1 MNAWREGHGLV
12 HGLVLEGRWRRWDF
26 RRMRILAIFLSLG
39 AALQF
44 ALCAAPPETA
54 ELNFDS
60 RFASGEVPAGKETPV
75 WLSRIE
81 QQGGRFLDEPG
92 RWQVEA
98 KAAEGTGRLT
108 LVIDRAK
115 MKNNLVATILFD
127 RNENAD
133 IAIQLADAQGQVVAV
148 DLFGNIVDV
157 GNEVATDTFVIPLK
171 KYPTAERIVIRRIKG
186 DVSVHGV
193 VLYPV
198 VIEGTPVKEA
208 LEELA
213 RVLGDP
219 LSPENPLVKSIQQ
232 VAVASKVT
240 IDPAKS
246 VTATK
251 TDSGTTSVPRG
262 VYAAAAVPAAGLAF
276 SEPAPADLVARWSF
290 DQGNGTDASGNQL
303 HGVMNGGVQTVD
315 GLFGKAI
322 RLRKNPS
329 SARKVRWDS
338 MTVPANPKLD
348 LTDNLTIS
356 AWVKYSGIAPR
367 WGSQIVF
374 HGDNQFGRDPW
385 VLHLRNDGRLEMRS
399 DRSTTAGAK
408 FVVVEDEIFL
418 SPKGKPVLSQHVGVM
433 SPKSLARDTWYFVAG
448 TIGKTSA
455 RKFALRL
462 YVNGEPAGEVQTEE
476 TVNYPTGK
484 MWTTV
489 GAVDDGT
496 WQNFEG
502 VIDEVRV
509 YKRALAPA
517 EIAALYQQPRR

>member
-1 MNAWREGHGLV
+1 MNASRER
-12 HGLVLEGRWRRWDF
+12 HGLVLEGCCRRWDF
-26 RRMRILAIFLSLG
+26 RRMRIIAICLSLG

-44 ALCAAPPETA
+44 ALSAAAPETV

-60 RFASGEVPAGKETPV
+60 RFGSGEVSAGKETPA

-92 RWQVEA
+92 RWEVGA
-98 KAAEGTGRLT
+98 GAGEGAGRLT
-108 LVIDRAK
+108 LVIDREK
-115 MKNNLVATILFD
+115 MKHNLVATILFD

-133 IAIQLADAQGQVVAV
+133 IAIQLADATGQVVAV

-157 GNEVATDTFVIPLK
+157 GNEVSTDTFVIPLK

-186 DVSVHGV
+186 DVSVHGI

-198 VIEGTPVKEA
+198 VIEGTPVKEELA
-208 LEELA
+208 ELA

-232 VAVASKVT
+232 VAVASKVS
-240 IDPAKS
+240 IEPAKAAT
-246 VTATK
+246 VTATTK
-251 TDSGTTSVPRG
+251 AGTSTTPAPLA
-262 VYAAAAVPAAGLAF
+262 VYAAAAVPAAGQAF
-276 SEPAPADLVARWSF
+276 TEPATADLVARWTF
-290 DQGNGTDASGNQL
+290 DQGNGSDASGNQL
-303 HGVMNGGVQTVD
+303 NGVMNGGVQMVD

-348 LTDNLTIS
+348 LTENLTIS
-356 AWVKYSGIAPR
+356 AWVKYSGIARR

-374 HGDNQFGRDPW
+374 HGDSQFGRDSW
-385 VLHLRNDGRLEMRS
+385 VLHLLNDGRMEIRS
-399 DRSTTAGAK
+399 DRSATKGVK
-408 FVVVEDEIFL
+408 FVVVENEIYL
-418 SPKGKPVLSQHVGVM
+418 SPKGTPMLSQHVGVA
-433 SPKSLARDTWYFVAG
+433 SSKALARDTWYFVAG
-448 TIGKTSA
+448 TIGKISA
-455 RKFALRL
+455 SQSALRIF
-462 YVNGEPAGEVQTEE
+462 VNGELGGEVLTEE
-476 TVNYPTGK
+476 TVNYPVEK

-496 WQNFEG
+496 WQNFDG
-502 VIDEVRV
+502 IIDEVRV
-509 YKRALAPA
+509 YKRALTPV
-517 EIAALYQQPRR
+517 EINALYRQPRR